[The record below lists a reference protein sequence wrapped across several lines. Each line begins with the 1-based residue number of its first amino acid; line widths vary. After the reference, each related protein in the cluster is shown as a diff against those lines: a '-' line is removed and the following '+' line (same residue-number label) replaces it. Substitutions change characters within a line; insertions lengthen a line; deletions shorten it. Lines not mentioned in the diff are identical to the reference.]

1 MYKAF
6 IDTIKQNNFR
16 GFNTLEYSSPTS
28 ESGGQELYISF
39 KTILRFTAENLNL
52 FTGTETSKTE
62 IIKID
67 WESDKPMFLF
77 STSIS
82 CNLQKCYIRNSLL
95 KTSIGTLY
103 SPNTEDTGSI
113 APFSE
118 IDYFRTPQIAELKES
133 MVITAPADTTSPRI
147 YPSIGNINNIYINA
161 GYLLKILIRETD
173 NEDGKVSLR
182 KYLQELCNGVNK
194 ALGSINDLQVI
205 IDEDASTP
213 VLTIVDYQQKR
224 IKGLSGLL
232 TKDRPVTTLKG
243 QGLGSM
249 LTNISAQSSITPDV
263 ATMISVGAQ
272 LQGSALGEEAVSF
285 SRLSKGLIDRVS
297 PQKFITLADLD
308 QAAKNAAESEAKAK
322 DRFQAVMNTYA
333 QLVEYQRP
341 STAYG
346 PIKLTADLQTDY
358 ESIAT
363 DFYKYLLA
371 KFTETGQTATAFI
384 PIKLSFNMRGISG
397 MKIYQKFRLTD
408 DILPMSYNSNY
419 EFIAMGIS
427 HTIDNSK
434 WDTAVS
440 ATISLIDPPVSEV
453 LKFSIPLEVVELPG
467 STTTSSAITAP
478 PPGWP
483 YYSDSDAV
491 PTFIA
496 APSTSTAPT
505 SSGRVSLNATITKEY
520 LPALN
525 SITGYSRGLKLL
537 ATTMTSQEGF
547 SSTTRS
553 YRTNNP
559 GNVGNTDAGGDN
571 NFKTLEDGIK
581 GQLTYLKRVAAGTH
595 SAYPTGKAKKLEPYF
610 SPEIEKNMDSYK
622 LNPYLPG
629 YDFTP
634 YTGTLEQFVKIYAT
648 GARGSNTYLTTIMS
662 FFKKNGVTVTPKT
675 TLASIAAITG
685 DEKITA

>member
-1 MYKAF
+1 MYEDF
-6 IDTIKQNNFR
+6 IETIKQNNFR
-16 GFNTLEYSSPTS
+16 GFNTLEYSAPSANT
-28 ESGGQELYISF
+28 GGQELYISF
-39 KTILRFTAENLNL
+39 KTILRFTSENLNL
-52 FTGTETSKTE
+52 FSGTSNSAENQ

-67 WESDKPMFLF
+67 WESDKPMFMF

-103 SPNTEDTGSI
+103 SGNAASI
-113 APFSE
+113 APFHD
-118 IDYFRTPQIAELKES
+118 IDYFRTQELTNLKNS
-133 MVITAPADTTSPRI
+133 TVITPTSTTTSPRI

-161 GYLLKILIRETD
+161 GYLLEVLLKETD
-173 NEDGKVSLR
+173 NEDGKVSIR

-194 ALGSINDLQVI
+194 ALGSINDLQVV

-213 VLTIVDYQQKR
+213 FLTIVDYQQKR
-224 IKGLSGLL
+224 IKGLSGVL
-232 TKDRPVTTLKG
+232 TKTKEVTTLKG

-249 LTNISAQSSITPDV
+249 LTNISAQSSITPEV

-272 LQGSALGEEAVSF
+272 AQGSVLGEEAVSF
-285 SRLSKGLIDRVS
+285 SRLSEGLIDKIY
-297 PQKFITLADLD
+297 PQKFITLTDLEAEAKTAADR
-308 QAAKNAAESEAKAK
+308 AAKVKEKFQEA
-322 DRFQAVMNTYA
+322 MNTYA
-333 QLVEYQRP
+333 SLVEKQKP
-341 STAYG
+341 SSAYG
-346 PIKLTADLQTDY
+346 PIFLTADDQTDY
-358 ESIAT
+358 ENVAT

-371 KFTETGQTATAFI
+371 QFTETGQTATAFI
-384 PIKLSFNMRGISG
+384 PIKLSFNMRGIGG
-397 MKIYQKFRLTD
+397 MKIYQKFKLSD
-408 DILPMSYNSNY
+408 DILPMSYSTDY
-419 EFIAMGIS
+419 EFIIMGIS
-427 HTIDNSK
+427 HTVDSSK

-467 STTTSSAITAP
+467 STTTSSAKTAP

-491 PTFIA
+491 PASIA

-685 DEKITA
+685 DKKITA